1 MPRSAQTTDNE
12 DQLEDLVGSP
22 NLMMPITT
30 THLEDDESEDGELG
44 ERKAS
49 DVLRST
55 AVAAT
60 ASELETW
67 GLSLIHNSE
76 PTRQA
81 EISYG
86 GICF

>member
-44 ERKAS
+44 
-49 DVLRST
+49 
-55 AVAAT
+55 
-60 ASELETW
+60 
-67 GLSLIHNSE
+67 LSLIHISE
-76 PTRQA
+76 PTRP
-81 EISYG
+81 Y
-86 GICF
+86 